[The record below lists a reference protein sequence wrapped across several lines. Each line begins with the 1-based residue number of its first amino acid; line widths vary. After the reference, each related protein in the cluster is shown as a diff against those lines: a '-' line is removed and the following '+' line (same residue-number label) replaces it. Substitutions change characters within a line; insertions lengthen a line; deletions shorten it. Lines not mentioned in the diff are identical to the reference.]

1 MKGGILRE
9 KDEKDGVPM
18 KRGGEKGFLLPYR
31 TRILINN
38 SITRIKNTIKES
50 TETV

>member
-1 MKGGILRE
+1 MKKMGFLWRGGILRE

-18 KRGGEKGFLLPYR
+18 KRVGGGEKEFLLPHR

-38 SITRIKNTIKES
+38 SIIRI
-50 TETV
+50 